1 MTVLMLLPLSSAE
14 AADGF
19 PENTIPTLAMRIK
32 GPDASFITDF
42 PIQLLCELSWLNF
55 DAVNF
60 GGRASKY
67 YVTDLMSL
75 CDSAGVHYSF
85 CASEIMQYLAEWA
98 DPEYRYWFRYEDAS
112 LTSDSCFARSNAEFD
127 SILQFMPAE
136 SLYYMDDSLSIRS
149 T

>member
-1 MTVLMLLPLSSAE
+1 MRRFRIGPVLTVLMLLPLSSVE

-60 GGRASKY
+60 GGRASKP
-67 YVTDLMSL
+67 YVRDLMSL
-75 CDSAGVHYSF
+75 CDSAGVH
-85 CASEIMQYLAEWA
+85 Q
-98 DPEYRYWFRYEDAS
+98 RFRMERQECLQA
-112 LTSDSCFARSNAEFD
+112 FD
-127 SILQFMPAE
+127 KDTGWRAGGE
-136 SLYYMDDSLSIRS
+136 SAPTHRCQDRLGAP
-149 T
+149 